1 MRSKTTNLSE
11 GLARIPFSFALTA
24 FAFCLHSSL
33 FSSAMLS
40 HMTEACL
47 LASTGL
53 IPLVV
58 AMVNIQKPF
67 VFGGILDKIKKGKGN
82 DLKFVRFV
90 VVVLLEPRL
99 GLEVED

>member
-1 MRSKTTNLSE
+1 MQLICISENASQRVLKSKDAMRSKTTNLSE

-47 LASTGL
+47 LASAGL

-67 VFGGILDKIKKGKGN
+67 VFGGILDKIKKG
-82 DLKFVRFV
+82 
-90 VVVLLEPRL
+90 
-99 GLEVED
+99 